1 MFVATYLNGSHF
13 EGQFSLEHAER
24 DIKYFPVCYGSQ
36 IGHPVLVMEE
46 FPRKIAHRLWPGVV
60 YYALCIFL
68 VGTEEL
74 ISWRTR

>member
-1 MFVATYLNGSHF
+1 MFVATYLNGWHF
-13 EGQFSLEHAER
+13 EGQFWSMQEGISNISHFAMAVKLVTLFWLWKSSLGKQL
-24 DIKYFPVCYGSQ
+24 IGYGL
-36 IGHPVLVMEE
+36 VL
-46 FPRKIAHRLWPGVV
+46 L